1 MSIIP
6 LRIAVD
12 RVYTLELVNK
22 CVTETVGEVSNIS
35 IDSENH
41 GIHGIVSTNAHSDL
55 TLFIRAHSDLPVSIR
70 AHSDLTV
77 SIRAYS
83 YLTLSIRD
91 HSDLTLSI
99 RAHSDLTLSI
109 GAHSDLTVSIRAHSD
124 LTLSI
129 RAHYDLTVFIRAHC
143 DLQIQRS
150 FPLTFKTVQWVNFTN
165 LHSYLYTDS
174 HYHFKNSKSLCS
186 NFIFEPVFG

>member
-41 GIHGIVSTNAHSDL
+41 GIHGIVFIRAHSDL
-55 TLFIRAHSDLPVSIR
+55 TLFIRSHI
-70 AHSDLTV
+70 
-77 SIRAYS
+77 
-83 YLTLSIRD
+83 
-91 HSDLTLSI
+91 
-99 RAHSDLTLSI
+99 
-109 GAHSDLTVSIRAHSD
+109 DLTVSIRAHSD

-129 RAHYDLTVFIRAHC
+129 RAHSELILSVRAHSDLNGSIRAHSN
-143 DLQIQRS
+143 LTLSMRVQIDQ
-150 FPLTFKTVQWVNFTN
+150 TV
-165 LHSYLYTDS
+165 
-174 HYHFKNSKSLCS
+174 
-186 NFIFEPVFG
+186 

>member
-41 GIHGIVSTNAHSDL
+41 GIHGI
-55 TLFIRAHSDLPVSIR
+55 VSIR